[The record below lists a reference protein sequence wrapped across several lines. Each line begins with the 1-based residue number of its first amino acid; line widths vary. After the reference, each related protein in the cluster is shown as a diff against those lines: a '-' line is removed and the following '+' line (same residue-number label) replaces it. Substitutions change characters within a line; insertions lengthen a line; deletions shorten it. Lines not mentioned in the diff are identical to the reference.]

1 MPTLT
6 RRDWCK
12 TLCYRDARR
21 WKDLPSWAISLI
33 DIGWSIGSRPATDE
47 RLTICI
53 IVPDRRF
60 ASAFLALGHLLAQ
73 PIPIPTVEAIDKH
86 FEGLLALPDPSVVQT
101 SLIYLMDGR
110 SYRGMFDGVRE
121 EHGKPLIRVCIQEKA
136 SDRSGGLT
144 LFINRAKAGDLHID
158 PEPHDRLGR
167 NVNGR
172 AILKNRSFMKDV
184 YEPHEL
190 NRLHILGLPTVC
202 IVGRVSA
209 LRHEVL
215 DEVFASR
222 ESDGSAN
229 EGVLNDLIKIDRFVP
244 TSSRPRV
251 HLIPSASAP
260 LIETLGGSDPKIA
273 ILDGSESY
281 LRWSHYFKSSD
292 TISILCHTD
301 SQLDDAVTNINERY
315 VMRSELPDDGTV
327 ACLAELGRGFDGM
340 AFWEARR

>member
-6 RRDWCK
+6 RRDWYK
-12 TLCYRDARR
+12 TLCYRDGRR
-21 WKDLPSWAISLI
+21 WQDLPTWAISLI
-33 DIGWSIGSRPATDE
+33 DIGWSIGTRPETEE
-47 RLTICI
+47 RLTTCI

-73 PIPIPTVEAIDKH
+73 SIPVPTVKDIDKH
-86 FEGLLALPDPSVVQT
+86 FEGLLALPDPRAAQT
-101 SLIYLMDGR
+101 SLIYLRDGR

-144 LFINRAKAGDLHID
+144 LFINRAKAGDLYID
-158 PEPHDRLGR
+158 PESHERLGR

-172 AILKNRSFMKDV
+172 AILKNRSFMKDL

-209 LRHEVL
+209 LRQEVL

-229 EGVLNDLIKIDRFVP
+229 EGALNDLIKIDRFVP
-244 TSSRPRV
+244 ASSRPRV
-251 HLIPSASAP
+251 HLVPTAS
-260 LIETLGGSDPKIA
+260 ESSVEMFGGSHPEIA
-273 ILDGSESY
+273 ILDGSDSY
-281 LRWSHYFKSSD
+281 LKWSHYFKSSD
-292 TISILCHTD
+292 SISILCHTD
-301 SQLDDAVTNINERY
+301 SQLDDAVANLNERY
-315 VMRSELPDDGTV
+315 VMRSELPDDRTAGG
-327 ACLAELGRGFDGM
+327 LAELRQGFDGM